1 MQWLN
6 LYIWARSPCMKHMN
20 MVTEKPIFTT
30 TLYISTHISS
40 LHLERTLFFIHLY
53 TLYPWPRFAR
63 IQSRHTFCKIST
75 TSVSILETSAVE
87 RKLTL
92 DRENPI
98 ALIIQHYATAAWSE
112 LSTVINALNRLQPE
126 IFRRV
131 SLGFFKPFSE
141 SIKYIHCVFK
151 GLTKTIIF

>member
-1 MQWLN
+1 MQCLN

-20 MVTEKPIFTT
+20 IVTEKPIFTT
-30 TLYISTHISS
+30 TLYISTHIFTALGANIVFYS
-40 LHLERTLFFIHLY
+40 FIY
-53 TLYPWPRFAR
+53 ITWPRFAR

-75 TSVSILETSAVE
+75 TSVSILETSTVE

-112 LSTVINALNRLQPE
+112 LSTVIDAINRLQPE

-131 SLGFFKPFSE
+131 SLDFFKPFSE
-141 SIKYIHCVFK
+141 SIKYIRCVLK

>member
-1 MQWLN
+1 MYEAHEHSDRKTHFHNHAIHKYTYLHCTWSEPKMVFYSFI
-6 LYIWARSPCMKHMN
+6 YI
-20 MVTEKPIFTT
+20 T
-30 TLYISTHISS
+30 
-40 LHLERTLFFIHLY
+40 
-53 TLYPWPRFAR
+53 WPRFAR

-75 TSVSILETSAVE
+75 TSVSILETSTVE

-98 ALIIQHYATAAWSE
+98 ALIIQRYATAAWSE
-112 LSTVINALNRLQPE
+112 LSTVIDAINRLQPE

-141 SIKYIHCVFK
+141 SIKYIRCVFK